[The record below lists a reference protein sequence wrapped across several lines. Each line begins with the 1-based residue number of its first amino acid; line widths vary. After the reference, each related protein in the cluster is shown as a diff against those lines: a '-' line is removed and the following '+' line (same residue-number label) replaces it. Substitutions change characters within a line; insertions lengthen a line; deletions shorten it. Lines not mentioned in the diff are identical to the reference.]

1 MLLVGGGTAL
11 GQGALVVAA
20 PVLARLYDPGAFGL
34 YSVYAAVLAV
44 LVTVASL
51 RFDFA
56 IPIASDPIEAVYL
69 FVLSVVLALGSCV
82 ILGLVVLLWGAQLSA
97 ALGAESLTPYVW
109 LLPIGLFVLSVAQAL
124 SGWATFHRSF
134 SALGRWR
141 TMQGLAQAVGQV
153 ALGLIQAGPVGLI
166 VGDMAGRT
174 FGMQKL
180 LRSLIATARS
190 TRLSRATLGRY
201 ARERWGFA
209 RVMSAASFINALTNQ
224 MPFLIIPA
232 AFGLDSSGQFF
243 LAYRMLVL
251 PSSLVSAAFT
261 QVFFGEASFRR
272 DDSQRL
278 HDLAHDGAVSLLA
291 FSIPTYAII
300 AVGGGAL
307 FALVFG
313 PQWTEAGLYVQIL
326 APSLILWSVT
336 HPMSSLLL
344 IGRRERESLAF
355 TMTELVLETGALG
368 IGVVAGSL
376 TLGVLLLSIVTIL
389 LSVGSLW
396 RFLRVASVRLPELVR
411 PAGRI
416 VALTLP
422 SVGLVLLA
430 GRVAPVT
437 VPLAMAV
444 GWVVSLALMVRFS
457 GELRTML
464 SGSHD

>member
-1 MLLVGGGTAL
+1 M
-11 GQGALVVAA
+11 
-20 PVLARLYDPGAFGL
+20 R
-34 YSVYAAVLAV
+34 
-44 LVTVASL
+44 
-51 RFDFA
+51 
-56 IPIASDPIEAVYL
+56 
-69 FVLSVVLALGSCV
+69 
-82 ILGLVVLLWGAQLSA
+82 
-97 ALGAESLTPYVW
+97 
-109 LLPIGLFVLSVAQAL
+109 
-124 SGWATFHRSF
+124 
-134 SALGRWR
+134 
-141 TMQGLAQAVGQV
+141 
-153 ALGLIQAGPVGLI
+153 
-166 VGDMAGRT
+166 
-174 FGMQKL
+174 
-180 LRSLIATARS
+180 
-190 TRLSRATLGRY
+190 RY
-201 ARERWGFA
+201 GRERWSFA
-209 RVMSAASFINALTNQ
+209 RVMTTASFFNALTNQ

-251 PSSLVSAAFT
+251 PSSLVSAAFN

-272 DDSQRL
+272 EDSQRL

-313 PQWTEAGLYVQIL
+313 PEWSEAGLYVQIL

-344 IGRRERESLAF
+344 IGRRERESLVF
-355 TMTELVLETGALG
+355 TAIELVLKTGALG
-368 IGVVAGSL
+368 IGVVAESL
-376 TLGVLLLSIVTIL
+376 TVGVVMLSIVTIL

-396 RFLRVASVRLPELVR
+396 RFLRVASVKLPELVP

-422 SVGLVLLA
+422 SVGLVVLV
-430 GRVAPVT
+430 GRVAPVGI
-437 VPLAMAV
+437 PLAMAV
-444 GWVVSLALMVRFS
+444 GWAISLALMVRFS